1 MTIFICFVVIIA
13 STFECSLTHPFNL
26 VSSALKMSDY
36 ENEVGVIQPTG
47 FWDPLGLSEVSKY
60 LNNGN

>member
-1 MTIFICFVVIIA
+1 MFCCYYCNYINPTIFLF
-13 STFECSLTHPFNL
+13 L

-47 FWDPLGLSEVSKY
+47 FWDPLGLSDVSKS
-60 LNNGN
+60 LNYGN